1 MVKPFVAIG
10 AALLAACSPAPSQ
23 GADAGRNSSAPA
35 TNLAADATA
44 DEPALPRPEQSDV
57 TILVRSD
64 GLLAEWPGHAA
75 PLNFEQTNEAQAM
88 KALEAL
94 GPPRRSSNAECPA
107 GPLDFMDWDNGL
119 QLIFQDGKLAGWW
132 ASDKARGLATASGLR
147 PGSPRSAIR
156 AARVE
161 DTTVGKVFTLDG
173 VNGVLD
179 EASGTKVD
187 ALWAG
192 TACIFH

>member
-1 MVKPFVAIG
+1 MSRPIVI
-10 AALLAACSPAPSQ
+10 LLPLMLTRAACSDPAPSGQ
-23 GADAGRNSSAPA
+23 AEANRSAAAAPA
-35 TNLAADATA
+35 VA
-44 DEPALPRPEQSDV
+44 EPAAQPAPDLPDPSEV
-57 TILVRSD
+57 TVRLRSD

-94 GPPRRSSNAECPA
+94 GLPRRSSNAECPA

-132 ASDKARGLATASGLR
+132 ASDKARGIATASGLR
-147 PGSPRSAIR
+147 PGSPRSAIGT
-156 AARVE
+156 ARIE
-161 DTTVGKVFTLDG
+161 NTTVGKVFTVG
-173 VNGVLD
+173 EINGVLD
-179 EASGTKVD
+179 EATETKVD

-192 TACIFH
+192 VACIFH